1 MARIIG
7 WLSLYLVLAANIS
20 WSWAGVI
27 GEVLWPKDSVE
38 SIETVKDKI
47 YEEAFLQAVLKEA
60 NNILGGNI
68 EKNRLEILG
77 EFLRPRLD
85 KLIYGYR
92 EITFEDSGEEINL
105 SLDCE
110 INKDLLRK
118 ELRKYGLLFTANKKI
133 DYDLTLKGV
142 SPEEFL
148 TLSRL
153 QTLTGVKVEVGA
165 PLKVTILKATE
176 KWFGEMVFDEEK
188 IKVSADSLEDLW
200 IKLWARYFDLPK
212 VMDERVDSFFLST
225 SGWVT
230 ISGIESFEQSL
241 ANWSNCILKKNLLQ
255 IELTGPTIKASWRIW
270 TLDKLDLENKL
281 KKILHPQNIVFTLER

>member
-1 MARIIG
+1 MRRIVI
-7 WLSLYLVLAANIS
+7 WLSLFFLLGGNVNLS
-20 WSWAGVI
+20 LAGVI
-27 GEVLWPKDSVE
+27 GEVIWPKDSVE
-38 SIETVKDKI
+38 SLEIVKDKI

-60 NNILGGNI
+60 NNILGGNV

-92 EITFEDSGEEINL
+92 EVTFEDRGEEISL

-110 INKDLLRK
+110 INKELLRR
-118 ELRKYGLLFTANKKI
+118 ELKKYGLLFTTNKKI

-148 TLSRL
+148 TLNRL
-153 QTLTGVKVEVGA
+153 QILTGVRVEVKA
-165 PLKVTILKATE
+165 PLKVTILKGTE

-188 IKVSADSLEDLW
+188 IEVDAESLETLW

-212 VMDERVDSFFLST
+212 VMDERVDSFFLNT

-230 ISGIESFEQSL
+230 ISSIENFEQSL
-241 ANWSNCILKKNLLQ
+241 EKWSNCILKKSLLQ
-255 IELTGPTIKASWRIW
+255 IELTGPTIKVSWRIW
-270 TLDKLDLENKL
+270 TLDKQDLENKL
-281 KKILHPQNIVFTLER
+281 KEFLHPQNIVFTLER